1 MKKYQINV
9 VCTANDLRNH
19 KWLQDPS
26 DQIGPNGENPIKK
39 KKSQF
44 NLHNDGNMSVIL
56 SLKEL
61 LNVSSDWLDVK
72 KPLHGGTGGGPSSGS
87 TSVGTNQG
95 SVPADFQ
102 STQIERIID
111 NLCLA
116 MPTRGAQNI

>member
-1 MKKYQINV
+1 
-9 VCTANDLRNH
+9 
-19 KWLQDPS
+19 
-26 DQIGPNGENPIKK
+26 
-39 KKSQF
+39 
-44 NLHNDGNMSVIL
+44 MSVIL

-72 KPLHGGTGGGPSSGS
+72 SKPLHGGTGGGPSSGS

-116 MPTRGAQNI
+116 MPSRGQNIQFHDSDIKELSYDLGVDPRILKFRLQ